1 MLNLLPSIF
10 LGWPVIL
17 VTVFFTFLGLFRR
30 DYRFL
35 VIAAILA
42 VPFSW
47 SLSGFPVIRSPFFLV
62 PVLPFS
68 AAFALYHDHE
78 MIAWIFGVIYFL
90 SVYLIF
96 VAVLAGNG

>member
-1 MLNLLPSIF
+1 MLNLLPFLF
-10 LGWPVIL
+10 LGWPAVIM
-17 VTVFFTFLGLFRR
+17 TVVLAAIGLFRR

-47 SLSGFPVIRSPFFLV
+47 VLSGFPFIRSPFFLV

-68 AAFALYHDHE
+68 AAFALHRDHE
-78 MIAWIFGVIYFL
+78 MIAWILGVIYFL

-96 VAVLAGNG
+96 AAVLAGNA